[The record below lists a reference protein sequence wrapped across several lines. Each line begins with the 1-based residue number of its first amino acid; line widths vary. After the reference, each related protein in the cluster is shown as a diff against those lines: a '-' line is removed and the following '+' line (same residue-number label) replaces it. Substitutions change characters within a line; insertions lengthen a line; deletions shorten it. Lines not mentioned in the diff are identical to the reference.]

1 MDFRLFLDV
10 TSDPFQIAERD
21 AERIEPGSPTGKIGI
36 FRILQMKRASRTFH
50 LVHYL
55 VEIIGLRNFD
65 KDVHVI
71 QKSISGIDIA
81 TFSRE
86 NLYHPIE
93 QYLFPIHWDGHLVS
107 FGGKDEVVY
116 VSLFTHY
123 FQQNAPGMM
132 PT

>member
-1 MDFRLFLDV
+1 
-10 TSDPFQIAERD
+10 
-21 AERIEPGSPTGKIGI
+21 
-36 FRILQMKRASRTFH
+36 MKHAGRTFH

-71 QKSISGIDIA
+71 QKSVGGIDMA
-81 TFSRE
+81 AFPRE
-86 NLYHPIE
+86 NLYYPIE
-93 QYLFPIHWDGHLVS
+93 QYLFPIHRDGHLVS
-107 FGGKDEVVY
+107 FGGKDEMVY
-116 VSLFTHY
+116 VPLLAHY